1 MCFGGRGLFHLNMFL
16 FAPMRVTSQALAW
29 LCFSM
34 FLWEGKGTD
43 TDEFFIMRLRKR
55 RILFI

>member
-43 TDEFFIMRLRKR
+43 TDEFSL
-55 RILFI
+55 